1 MKRLLFVLLLVSAAL
16 CCMVM
21 NGAAKNSR
29 SAQAEL
35 GRSLN
40 TYNSVVKELYT
51 GYVDTLDGAALV
63 NASLDELLE
72 KIDPYTELF
81 RPDDMDEL
89 TTLSSGQYAGIG
101 ALILQR
107 GDSVVVEL
115 PRLGTPSHKG
125 GMRPGD
131 RILVIDGDTVG
142 TPALKPADV
151 SKRLRGA
158 PGTTVRVLLRR
169 PGFIPGARDSILEV
183 LIERDNIRTATVPY
197 YGVMSDGIGY
207 IKLTTFNSESAG
219 LVKDALREMMK
230 QPLKGL
236 ILDLRGNGGGYL
248 ESAVQIMGCFV
259 PKGTE
264 IVRTR
269 GRDSKEERVF
279 KTTTTP
285 LSTSLPIAVLT
296 DPGTASSSEI
306 VAGSM
311 QDLDRGIIVGER
323 SYGKGLVQNTVN
335 LPYGNVLKLTRGR
348 YYIPSG
354 RLIQAI
360 DYSHRNPDGTV
371 ARTPDSLTQVFHTR
385 AGREVRDGG
394 GITPDVRIE
403 MPETN
408 RLLYTIYADRWAFD
422 FANRFQA
429 SHPTLPEDFMVDSL
443 VFNEFKAFIDP
454 ARFHYDRQIEAGL
467 DYLRQAA
474 RIEGYMTD
482 SVQAQLDVLAGL
494 LHHDL
499 DHDLNFNRGNII
511 NILNDEI
518 GPRYFDESTIV
529 RRSLDTDSVVLKAR
543 ELLLDPERTTSILS
557 GK

>member
-1 MKRLLFVLLLVSAAL
+1 MKRLLPAVLLACMAL
-16 CCMVM
+16 CGMTLS
-21 NGAAKNSR
+21 GSAKSSR
-29 SAQAEL
+29 SGQAEL

-40 TYNSVVKELYT
+40 TYNSVLKELYT

-63 NASLDELLE
+63 DASLDELLQ

-81 RPDDMDEL
+81 RPGDMDEL

-101 ALILQR
+101 AIILQR

-115 PRLGTPSHKG
+115 PRLGTPSYKS

-169 PGFIPGARDSILEV
+169 PGFLPGAKDSTMEV

-197 YGVMSDGIGY
+197 YGVMPDGIAY
-207 IKLTTFNSESAG
+207 IKLTTFNNESAT

-236 ILDLRGNGGGYL
+236 IIDLRGNGGGYL

-285 LSTSLPIAVLT
+285 LSTTLPIAVLT
-296 DPGTASSSEI
+296 DGGTASSSEI
-306 VAGSM
+306 LAGSM
-311 QDLDRGIIVGER
+311 QDLDRGVIVGER

-335 LPYGNVLKLTRGR
+335 LPYGNILKLTRGR

-394 GITPDVRIE
+394 GITPDVIIN

-429 SHPTLPEDFMVDSL
+429 AHPTLPEDFMVDSL
-443 VFNEFKAFIDP
+443 VFNDFKAFIDP
-454 ARFHYDRQIEAGL
+454 ERFHYDRQIEAGL

-482 SVQAQLDVLAGL
+482 SVQSQLDALAAL

-499 DHDLNFNRGNII
+499 DHDLNFNRENII
-511 NILNDEI
+511 TILSDEI
-518 GPRYFDESTIV
+518 GPRYFNESTIV

-543 ELLLDPERTTSILS
+543 EVLLDPARTASILS